1 VLPAA
6 AWYFGFYLYFV
17 FALCERKHEIQM
29 RKAHVWHRELCGFK
43 PEHERAMSK
52 RSNEQNDAILHQNLP
67 LVEVAE
73 SWLLDTILADAGA
86 ARAVV
91 ARLSDRVAVVAPGQL
106 DALLARLRKL
116 GHTPK
121 VLER

>member
-1 VLPAA
+1 MAKKIA
-6 AWYFGFYLYFV
+6 D
-17 FALCERKHEIQM
+17 Q
-29 RKAHVWHRELCGFK
+29 
-43 PEHERAMSK
+43 EHT
-52 RSNEQNDAILHQNLP
+52 ILHQNLP

-73 SWLLDTILADAGA
+73 AWLLDSILADAGA

-91 ARLSDRVAVVAPGQL
+91 TRLSDRVAVVAPGQL

-121 VLER
+121 VLEG